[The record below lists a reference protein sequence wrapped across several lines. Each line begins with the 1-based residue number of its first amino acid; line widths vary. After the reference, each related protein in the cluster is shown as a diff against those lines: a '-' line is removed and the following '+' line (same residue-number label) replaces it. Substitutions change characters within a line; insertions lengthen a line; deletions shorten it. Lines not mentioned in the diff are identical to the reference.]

1 MMLSLLLE
9 CLAETVFL
17 LVKSEGTE
25 VGQLLTGRAVELRTQ
40 EPGRGHK
47 LLHVKGVDSL
57 ELE

>member
-25 VGQLLTGRAVELRTQ
+25 VGQLLTGGAVELRTQ

-47 LLHVKGVDSL
+47 LLHVEGVDSL
-57 ELE
+57 